1 MYRCI
6 AAVGSDSAWVPLRGT
21 RRLEYPLLERTGL
34 GYQLLGQKR
43 CILWRNCIKPLMT
56 SDFDETSFT
65 TPFKLESLRLR
76 NYYEPVLNSFFC
88 SPRAVDFSHL
98 RKLDVCIIV
107 EDKYI
112 TCIRLL
118 AAAERLETLKI
129 ILNDC
134 VEVDNHGQLPFP
146 LAYIRPTS
154 YATLKHLSL
163 TNYHF
168 VESPI
173 SFTTQFVGLCDGRS
187 SLLRAWPRPSNEGWE
202 EALEYGDI
210 PEDVL
215 SMALYNGRA
224 GADGSQNSNPLATP
238 PTTAGWPEAFR
249 WSRDPP
255 LLLSFTSLTTL
266 DFTLYLY
273 GFLSR
278 LELGDNWSILDKLL
292 GGFDCNVREE
302 PSINSAPRNIH
313 TICRCSHSYA
323 FPHLHSVSLR
333 VILLPITPDDMEL
346 MEEDA
351 VILEQHQEYK
361 RKLEKLLEC
370 RGLATCDCGGSTNW
384 RMKPLESY
392 WKPEGDLV
400 ETSVSPPQDPRP
412 LFPLLRSRVFHER
425 SRGFNF
431 TAIVNLKEKVY
442 PMDGGLP
449 RIFCHDRP
457 AINIC
462 R

>member
-1 MYRCI
+1 
-6 AAVGSDSAWVPLRGT
+6 
-21 RRLEYPLLERTGL
+21 
-34 GYQLLGQKR
+34 
-43 CILWRNCIKPLMT
+43 MT

-215 SMALYNGRA
+215 SMALYNELQPARDTTDHSRMARGVSMEPRPPIVA
-224 GADGSQNSNPLATP
+224 LIYVPHNPRLHTL
-238 PTTAGWPEAFR
+238 
-249 WSRDPP
+249 P
-255 LLLSFTSLTTL
+255 LR
-266 DFTLYLY
+266 

-449 RIFCHDRP
+449 RMFDIYTHVQ
-457 AINIC
+457 I
-462 R
+462 